1 MVAEEN
7 SRAEKCCK
15 YWVLEIPIF
24 LENCLFVPPQ
34 VCKASFARWSLCLAR
49 NEMGSRKN
57 GPISSSSLCMA
68 LDYDRTLKKCSS
80 GIWLSRNLETAFL
93 GGSDKKVGDEN
104 FVAEKP
110 RRY

>member
-15 YWVLEIPIF
+15 YWVFEIPIF
-24 LENCLFVPPQ
+24 LENCLFAPPQ
-34 VCKASFARWSLCLAR
+34 VCKASFARWSLCPAR

-57 GPISSSSLCMA
+57 GPISSSSLCMT
-68 LDYDRTLKKCSS
+68 LDYDRTLKKC
-80 GIWLSRNLETAFL
+80 WMLVQLPRNLEKTFQWVN
-93 GGSDKKVGDEN
+93 DKMV
-104 FVAEKP
+104 VAEKP